1 MSQYGKVEFWQER
14 YTKQPEPFDWY
25 QVYSGIK
32 DVITQHITKS
42 DKILNVGAGNSRLSE
57 EMYEEGY
64 SNITNIEISPKCVS
78 FMEDKLKT
86 KCPNMTCIILIKKT
100 R

>member
-1 MSQYGKVEFWQER
+1 VKDIISQYIVK
-14 YTKQPEPFDWY
+14 T
-25 QVYSGIK
+25 
-32 DVITQHITKS
+32 

-57 EMYEEGY
+57 EMYDEGY
-64 SNITNIEISPKCVS
+64 QNICNIDISLSIVK

-86 KCPNMTCIILIKKT
+86 KCPNITCNLNLYIITFYFIIFIFFIIMYNI

>member
-1 MSQYGKVEFWQER
+1 MKDIISQYIVK
-14 YTKQPEPFDWY
+14 T
-25 QVYSGIK
+25 
-32 DVITQHITKS
+32 

-57 EMYEEGY
+57 EMYDEGY
-64 SNITNIEISPKCVS
+64 QNICNIDISLSIVK

-86 KCPNMTCIILIKKT
+86 KCPNITCNLNLYIITFYFIIFIFFIIMYNI